1 MSKDTK
7 KRHTNLTM
15 IHLFE
20 SHLFNL
26 SSVKQQRVVFLCLF
40 DSSSCWSC
48 WFFSISMMFH
58 LGLVPLF
65 ILAWHLNS
73 QLLAGLNLCN
83 NYVSTVNPK
92 LSYKSPEDISNMHN
106 IRCLLVTIDDSDLAN
121 SGNHVSS
128 EYFIFFFV
136 QPLFS
141 ALNFCIGIFHEK
153 FDLFIQ
159 MSAVAKAAAAAE

>member
-92 LSYKSPEDISNMHN
+92 LSYKSIEVIQGLLQRWTEHSTLIFENLKPVEISKN
-106 IRCLLVTIDDSDLAN
+106 IFNI
-121 SGNHVSS
+121 
-128 EYFIFFFV
+128 I
-136 QPLFS
+136 
-141 ALNFCIGIFHEK
+141 
-153 FDLFIQ
+153 
-159 MSAVAKAAAAAE
+159 

>member
-1 MSKDTK
+1 MSNDTK

-73 QLLAGLNLCN
+73 QLLAELNLCD

-92 LSYKSPEDISNMHN
+92 LSYKSPEVRYLSS
-106 IRCLLVTIDDSDLAN
+106 LVTCTTCTFWLTQSCN
-121 SGNHVSS
+121 
-128 EYFIFFFV
+128 
-136 QPLFS
+136 
-141 ALNFCIGIFHEK
+141 ALVIYIKKIKK
-153 FDLFIQ
+153 F
-159 MSAVAKAAAAAE
+159 M